1 MAQVKHDYRSFLG
14 LGAASVAIDWSRVG
28 CLPAAAEITLVLASG
43 CKCGLDPMLI
53 CPVHVCMCK
62 ECKLHGVKT
71 ARCAWRQHACDY
83 LVKKMPN
90 LLNDPQE
97 AHKMTYCQVAD
108 YSGGSCLPN
117 SARERNMLNI
127 ISRLPKTQPLN
138 STVAN
143 LDISQAIHLA
153 TVKTDGTVATMATG
167 AVVFSLRD
175 AMVLSVP
182 MMAKL
187 MGRDVT
193 RFSNISVSGPQYK
206 RILGMSFHPACAGL
220 VLAGFLASIADSS
233 G

>member
-1 MAQVKHDYRSFLG
+1 MAQVKHDYRSFVG
-14 LGAASVAIDWSRVG
+14 LGAGSVAINWSRVG
-28 CLPAAAEITLVLASG
+28 CLPAAPEIGLVLASG
-43 CKCGLDPMLI
+43 CKCALDPMLI
-53 CPVHVCMCK
+53 CPVHVCRCK
-62 ECKLHGVKT
+62 ECNLRGVKT

-83 LVKKMPN
+83 LMKKMPN

-108 YSGGSCLPN
+108 YHGGSCLPK

-127 ISRLPKTQPLN
+127 ISRLPKTQPLD

-143 LDISQAIHLA
+143 LDISQAIHLT

-193 RFSNISVSGPQYK
+193 RFSNLSVSGPQYK
-206 RILGMSFHPACAGL
+206 RILGMSFHPACTGL
-220 VLAGFLASIADSS
+220 VLAGFLASIADGS